1 MAAGDIKL
9 AYNAPT
15 TVTMTLASLA
25 SSSTR
30 LVGRESQA
38 ISNSSTLAFDT
49 LVAGKV
55 TTGTSPTADRRIEVW
70 LYGSVDGSVYPDT
83 LTGTDSARTITTAN
97 IKRSGLKLAAVMLTD
112 STSNRQYSWGP
123 LSVAELFGGI
133 LPVQWGVFITHDTG
147 VNLHATGSNHYVY
160 QKSVFSTVAP

>member
-9 AYNAPT
+9 AYNTAT
-15 TVTMTLASLA
+15 ALTISLASLA
-25 SSSTR
+25 SSATR
-30 LVGRESQA
+30 LVGRESLA
-38 ISNSSTLAFDT
+38 VSNVSTLAFDT

-70 LYGSVDGSVYPDT
+70 IYGSVDGVVYPDT
-83 LTGTDSARTITTAN
+83 ITGVDSGRTLTSAN
-97 IKRSGLKLAAVMLTD
+97 IKRTGLRLAAVMLTD
-112 STSNRQYSWGP
+112 ATSSRQYSWGP

-160 QKSVFSTVAP
+160 QKSIFSTVAP